1 MPEDLR
7 NRLMEAYLS
16 FFSQMLGI
24 NEIEGYRRYQTE
36 AQFHAAINAVVNV
49 ALSVIQDDDAETLNV
64 DLFHDNGKVPPEDN
78 EPMWT
83 AFREGLLGG

>member
-7 NRLMEAYLS
+7 NRLMEAYLA

-49 ALSVIQDDDAETLNV
+49 ALSVIQDDEIEMLNV
-64 DLFHDNGKVPPEDN
+64 DLFHDNGKVPPEEN

>member
-7 NRLMEAYLS
+7 NRLMEAYLA

-49 ALSVIQDDDAETLNV
+49 ALSVIQDDEAETLNV
-64 DLFHDNGKVPPEDN
+64 DLFHDAKVPPEGN
-78 EPMWT
+78 EPMWD